1 MKNKTLA
8 KIKTFL
14 AKNQTT
20 IASLLIMAVMFTGTA
35 LASGGTNAADSL
47 WNTLRDLIGTWVT
60 RLGMVIMFV
69 GGVMFAL
76 GWKQEDASQKST
88 GINTIIA
95 GAIATALGG
104 MVALFFA

>member
-1 MKNKTLA
+1 MG
-8 KIKTFL
+8 
-14 AKNQTT
+14 
-20 IASLLIMAVMFTGTA
+20 IAFTGFA
-35 LASGGTNAADSL
+35 LAGGAADPADSL
-47 WNTLRDLIGTWVT
+47 WNTLRDLIGKWVT
-60 RLGMVIMFV
+60 RLGMVIMFI

-104 MVALFFA
+104 MVAIFFA